1 MVCDR
6 INATIFKKVIKNKR
20 NNSSDHTDMSLEEK
34 YEEELKQLSIGDN
47 IIIKIKNIKYEQN
60 NLFITASFEK
70 IAK

>member
-1 MVCDR
+1 
-6 INATIFKKVIKNKR
+6 
-20 NNSSDHTDMSLEEK
+20 MSLEEK